1 MNVTDRSLRRI
12 ALLPL
17 LLLTALA
24 SPLSGQTA
32 GLSSF
37 EGIAVSTSDPTDVSR
52 LTDGG
57 VVSVEGASAFVVT
70 LAGELR
76 GRTDRDGVIGLLLVP
91 ELPFFTNAYRS
102 RSKVLS
108 AAEFTAPVAAGKSNY
123 FMSSSK
129 RADAG

>member
-1 MNVTDRSLRRI
+1 
-12 ALLPL
+12 
-17 LLLTALA
+17 
-24 SPLSGQTA
+24 
-32 GLSSF
+32 
-37 EGIAVSTSDPTDVSR
+37 VSTGEPTDISR

-102 RSKVLS
+102 RSRILS
-108 AAEFTAPVAAGKSNY
+108 AAEFTAPVASGKSNY
-123 FMSSSK
+123 FMSPSK
-129 RADAG
+129 RAEAGFGAYRMFLYNTTGAPASVNVYVYPIRNSR